1 MDKDFQK
8 ELNRLREEIDHV
20 DDEILNLLNRR
31 AKLVKQVGSIKKKLK
46 TSFYVPHREDEIIKR
61 LTKNCKGDFPKNAV
75 KSVFKEIISACL
87 SLEKTLKVAF
97 LGPFATFT
105 HDAAMKFFGQNA
117 QYVPI
122 RSISDIFDEVAKGR
136 ADMGVV
142 PVENST
148 EGIVSYTLDMFLRYD
163 LFISGEI
170 ILPITHCL
178 ISKLI
183 RKEDIKKI
191 YSHPQAFA
199 QCRGWIEKN
208 MSHCVLIEVN
218 STAEAAELA
227 KKEEHAAAIA
237 GEAAA
242 KIYDLNMIERNI
254 QDLNDNFTRFL
265 IIGKIKHK
273 KTENDKTSILFS
285 IRDEPGALY
294 NMLSPFAKRNINLT
308 KIESRP
314 VKTKAWEY
322 VFFVDLDGHI
332 DDKNVSEAIE
342 ELKSK
347 SVFLKVIGSYP
358 KFKKED

>member
-1 MDKDFQK
+1 MADNYQN
-8 ELNRLREEIDHV
+8 ELKNLRDEIDKV
-20 DDEILNLLNRR
+20 DDDILNFLNKR
-31 AKLVKQVGSIKKKLK
+31 AKLVKKVGAVKKKLK

-61 LTKNCKGDFPKNAV
+61 LTKKCKGDFPKNAV
-75 KSVFKEIISACL
+75 KPVFKEIISACL
-87 SLEKTLKVAF
+87 SLEKTLKIAF

-105 HDAAMKFFGQNA
+105 HDAALRFFGQNA
-117 QYVPI
+117 RYVPI
-122 RSISDIFDEVAKGR
+122 RSIADIFDEVAKGR
-136 ADMGVV
+136 ADLGVV

-148 EGIVSYTLDMFLRYD
+148 EGVVSYTLDMFLKYD

-178 ISKLI
+178 ISSLNK
-183 RKEDIKKI
+183 KEDVKKI

-208 MSHCVLIEVN
+208 MSSCMMIEVN

-227 KKEEHAAAIA
+227 RKDDNAAAIA

-242 KIYDLNMIERNI
+242 KIYDLNILEKNI
-254 QDLNDNFTRFL
+254 QDLNENSTRFL

-273 KTENDKTSILFS
+273 KTGADKTSILFS

-322 VFFVDLDGHI
+322 VFFLDLDGHI
-332 DDKNVSEAIE
+332 DDKNVSNAIN

-347 SVFLKVIGSYP
+347 IVFLKVIGSYP